1 MSNRNANK
9 APFSGFRLLALS
21 AGLATMA
28 TLATLAQS
36 GSAQAASGLSQC
48 TGSSKQGV
56 IDCCNKYVAEHP
68 QLWMRQSHTNCRE
81 AVACRSSRASLTS
94 AKLAKRCYVLQP
106 LKEMN
111 GQERGRES
119 KGRQISDIRLK
130 THIHRVGTT
139 VLSLPLYS
147 FQYRNQP
154 GTYIGVMAQDV
165 LKVESSAVSIGANG
179 YYMVDYGK
187 LGIAMERIQ

>member
-1 MSNRNANK
+1 MSK
-9 APFSGFRLLALS
+9 HSIVTTPISGFRVLALS

-28 TLATLAQS
+28 ILATLAQS
-36 GSAQAASGLSQC
+36 GGAQAASGLSQC

-56 IDCCNKYVAEHP
+56 VDCCNKYVAEHP
-68 QLWMRQSHTNCRE
+68 QFWMRQSHTSCSK
-81 AVACRSSRASLTS
+81 AVGCSSSRISLTS
-94 AKLAKRCYVLQP
+94 AKLVKRCFVQQP

-111 GQERGRES
+111 GKEQES

-130 THIHRVGTT
+130 ANIHRIGTT
-139 VLSLPLYS
+139 VLNLPLYS
-147 FQYRNQP
+147 FQYRNQT
-154 GTYIGVMAQDV
+154 GTYVGVMAQDV
-165 LKVESSAVSIGANG
+165 LKVEPSAVSVGANG